1 MEHYFF
7 PNYSLDIFHMCQV
20 QLKESYPLLRIIETE
35 KMFLSILRIIE
46 RWVLIKGYLILH
58 QLVLDQ
64 IHLTGAQLEELNT
77 ILILRRL
84 LTLSMMKNRRDNL
97 SWVIINLTIIRKK
110 LNRAKKNKK
119 NNKKRRFNSIM
130 NQKRLLNLK
139 IRKLISNINSLPKTS
154 RKLMITKERVITKV
168 ILKNK

>member
-1 MEHYFF
+1 
-7 PNYSLDIFHMCQV
+7 
-20 QLKESYPLLRIIETE
+20 
-35 KMFLSILRIIE
+35 
-46 RWVLIKGYLILH
+46 
-58 QLVLDQ
+58 
-64 IHLTGAQLEELNT
+64 
-77 ILILRRL
+77 
-84 LTLSMMKNRRDNL
+84 MMKNRRDNL